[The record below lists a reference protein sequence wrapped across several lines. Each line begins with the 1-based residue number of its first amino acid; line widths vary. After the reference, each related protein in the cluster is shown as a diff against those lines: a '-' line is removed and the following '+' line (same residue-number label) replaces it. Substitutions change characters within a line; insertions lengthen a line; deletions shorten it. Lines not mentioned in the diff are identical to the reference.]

1 MIDFKEHINNI
12 HHFPIEGIIYR
23 DIQPILADGFLFNSA
38 IQEMGELIGED
49 NLPQY
54 WVGIESRG
62 FLFASALA
70 QEFGGGVRMIR
81 KKGKLPNKKL
91 ISVKYGL
98 EYGKDELEMAH
109 IPQHDFGT
117 CVVVD
122 DVYATGGTM
131 EAGVNLCE
139 MVGLEVVYKLTLV
152 DIGIKKQHDVKSLIK
167 YS

>member
-1 MIDFKEHINNI
+1 MIDYKDYINNI

-23 DIQPILADGFLFNSA
+23 DIQPILADGLLFNSA
-38 IQEMGELIGED
+38 IQELGELIDEN
-49 NLPQY
+49 NLPLY

-70 QEFGGGVRMIR
+70 IEFGGGVRMIR
-81 KKGKLPNKKL
+81 KKGKLPNNKL
-91 ISVKYGL
+91 VSVKYGL

-109 IPQHDFGT
+109 FPEHELGT

-131 EAGVNLCE
+131 DASVNLCE
-139 MVGLEVVYKLTLV
+139 MVGLKVVDKLALV
-152 DIGIKKQHDVKSLIK
+152 DIGIKKEHDVKCLIK
-167 YS
+167 Y